1 METRQRISRHEL
13 EDLLENLSSAFYR
26 DVILNKKINS
36 PLLSVNEL
44 AVAYNVSVS
53 TARKF
58 YQRLQKTGVVGAEHR
73 KGYFLKDPTHFH
85 SKWKSRKET
94 IIGITGYLDAKN
106 PKAPYNQI
114 SQILG
119 TFEKMAN
126 EHGWRVQLYN
136 TYPDRELTP
145 ELLDYIERDKEE
157 LSCIF
162 HVPIEKD
169 IKDSRTVPSSS
180 FASFTRDIDK
190 LNKIGIPM
198 LTTDHASELA
208 TCISYDNRQIGAMAT
223 EYLLGLG
230 HRRIAHVTFSGYDW
244 ADKRKQ
250 AYMETFAN
258 QGLQVKES
266 TILFVTRGD
275 EESYRECVM
284 NLKRQRVTAVFCA
297 NDEIAIALMAAGE
310 NVGWR
315 LQGTVAMLGV
325 DDDIESRQM
334 DLSTIQKNHDAI
346 GVAAFKALVNHLDG
360 GEPLPKKILLKGSLL
375 KRGSTEFI
383 ATINKV
389 KNSMP
394 AEVKMTFESSNFAS

>member
-1 METRQRISRHEL
+1 MDNINPVSYGKLIGKVESL
-13 EDLLENLSSAFYR
+13 EHKVESL
-26 DVILNKKINS
+26 
-36 PLLSVNEL
+36 
-44 AVAYNVSVS
+44 
-53 TARKF
+53 
-58 YQRLQKTGVVGAEHR
+58 
-73 KGYFLKDPTHFH
+73 
-85 SKWKSRKET
+85 
-94 IIGITGYLDAKN
+94 
-106 PKAPYNQI
+106 
-114 SQILG
+114 
-119 TFEKMAN
+119 
-126 EHGWRVQLYN
+126 
-136 TYPDRELTP
+136 
-145 ELLDYIERDKEE
+145 
-157 LSCIF
+157 
-162 HVPIEKD
+162 EKD
-169 IKDSRTVPSSS
+169 IKESRTAPSSS

-230 HRRIAHVTFSGYDW
+230 HRRIAHVTFTGYEW
-244 ADKRKQ
+244 AEKRKQ
-250 AYMETFAN
+250 AYMETLVGHGV
-258 QGLQVKES
+258 QGKES
-266 TILFVTRGD
+266 LIFDVARGD
-275 EESYRECVM
+275 EGSYCDCVM
-284 NLKRQRVTAVFCA
+284 NLKRQRVTAVFCS

-310 NVGWR
+310 KVGWR

-389 KNSMP
+389 KNSMST
-394 AEVKMTFESSNFAS
+394 EVKMAFESSKFAS